1 MLAELQASYTSK
13 LFGLY
18 DEQYKLGYWA
28 SYAEGECVSL
38 GRQEESSRSTFESTQ
53 NTESPESS
61 TIVEELSST
70 AVEVQVLPVPT
81 GEGIS
86 KVAEAAG
93 AEPVVAILQELPP
106 TLPEPS
112 VPPPLE
118 AFEIINSSISIA
130 CRGLF

>member
-1 MLAELQASYTSK
+1 M
-13 LFGLY
+13 
-18 DEQYKLGYWA
+18 
-28 SYAEGECVSL
+28 

-93 AEPVVAILQELPP
+93 AEPVVAILQEFPP
-106 TLPEPS
+106 TVPEPS

-118 AFEIINSSISIA
+118 AFEIINSSISIS

>member
-1 MLAELQASYTSK
+1 MLSELQASYTSK

-28 SYAEGECVSL
+28 GYAEGECVSL

-53 NTESPESS
+53 NTESPKSS

-106 TLPEPS
+106 TVPEPS